1 MGGWK
6 RGFSLIGRAG
16 GTSHRL
22 PILPRDLPAK
32 WLPLSKP
39 VLLNL
44 SFIPS
49 PAPRAFLDIFPNRHF
64 HEILIP

>member
-6 RGFSLIGRAG
+6 RGFSLIVSAG

-22 PILPRDLPAK
+22 PFLLRDLPAK

-44 SFIPS
+44 SFILPG
-49 PAPRAFLDIFPNRHF
+49 PRAFLDIFPNRHL